1 MNIQPTASTGAPRL
15 DERSAA
21 SEAPGTV
28 SAAAVKANAVA
39 AAGVGKAKSAD
50 GAEPTK
56 DELKSAV
63 DKLNLSMTAA
73 SQDLEFSV
81 DEDSKQTVVKLVDR
95 TTHEV
100 LRQMPTKEALEI
112 AKSLDKAMGKL
123 IDQHA

>member
-1 MNIQPTASTGAPRL
+1 MNIQLTASPAITRPE
-15 DERSAA
+15 ERSAA
-21 SEAPGTV
+21 VAAPGTA
-28 SAAAVKANAVA
+28 SAAAVKANAA
-39 AAGVGKAKSAD
+39 LSDTSRAKTAD
-50 GAEPTK
+50 DAEPSK
-56 DELKSAV
+56 DDLKNAV

-95 TTHEV
+95 NTHEV

>member
-28 SAAAVKANAVA
+28 SAAAVKANA
-39 AAGVGKAKSAD
+39 AAGVGKPRSAD
-50 GAEPTK
+50 GSEPTK
-56 DELKSAV
+56 DEIKSAV

-95 TTHEV
+95 NTHEV

>member
-21 SEAPGTV
+21 SETPGTV
-28 SAAAVKANAVA
+28 SAAATRANAPIGA
-39 AAGVGKAKSAD
+39 IKAKAAE
-50 GAEPTK
+50 GAEPSR
-56 DELKSAV
+56 DELKDAV

-112 AKSLDKAMGKL
+112 AKALDKAMGKL

>member
-1 MNIQPTASTGAPRL
+1 MNIQPTASTGALRL
-15 DERSAA
+15 DERSAT

-28 SAAAVKANAVA
+28 SAAATKANAGSVDA
-39 AAGVGKAKSAD
+39 KAKTAD
-50 GAEPTK
+50 GAEPSRE
-56 DELKSAV
+56 ELKDAV

-112 AKSLDKAMGKL
+112 AKALDKSMGKL

>member
-28 SAAAVKANAVA
+28 SAAAVKANA
-39 AAGVGKAKSAD
+39 AAGVGKPRSAD
-50 GAEPTK
+50 GSEPTK
-56 DELKSAV
+56 DEIKSAV

-95 TTHEV
+95 NTHEV
-100 LRQMPTKEALEI
+100 LRQMPTKEAVEI